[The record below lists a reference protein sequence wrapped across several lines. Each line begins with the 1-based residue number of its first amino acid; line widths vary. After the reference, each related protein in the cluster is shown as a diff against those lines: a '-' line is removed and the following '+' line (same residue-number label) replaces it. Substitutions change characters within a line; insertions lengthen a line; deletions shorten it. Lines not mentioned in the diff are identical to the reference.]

1 MNNKIMNNNNKIK
14 RTIHNK
20 ANIYSKIIDNWKNI
34 VGENLFSACFPK
46 SFKSFNNS
54 EIKRLNIMVKR
65 GHEVDVEYSK
75 KTIISKINSFVG
87 YEFINKIKIITFEE
101 ENEKMV
107 KKKIFEE
114 NNSKFVSKIS
124 KIRNDK
130 IKNSLVELNKFFKKK

>member
-1 MNNKIMNNNNKIK
+1 MRSRNNTKQRNRVIQGLRSFKDTLPKNIK

-65 GHEVDVEYSK
+65 GHEVDVEYARNA
-75 KTIISKINSFVG
+75 IIKKINKFLGYKFV
-87 YEFINKIKIITFEE
+87 NKIKLITYK
-101 ENEKMV
+101 EN
-107 KKKIFEE
+107 KK
-114 NNSKFVSKIS
+114 
-124 KIRNDK
+124 
-130 IKNSLVELNKFFKKK
+130 